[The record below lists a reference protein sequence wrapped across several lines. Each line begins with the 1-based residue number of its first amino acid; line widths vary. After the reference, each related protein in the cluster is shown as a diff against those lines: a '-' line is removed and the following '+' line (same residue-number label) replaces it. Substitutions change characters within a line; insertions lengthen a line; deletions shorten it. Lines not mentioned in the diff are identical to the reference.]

1 MTVATRRS
9 LIDTVSVTGLMLALV
24 VFAGTKGP

>member
-9 LIDTVSVTGLMLALV
+9 LIDTVSVTPLMLATT
-24 VFAGTKGP
+24 G